1 MKDLNLINRLETIKV
16 IENKT
21 DMISSLNDLISN
33 YSNGRDTKQHRQ
45 FWKFAQNVAENTD
58 DDDWNTAEK
67 VVNQCKIELRFI
79 DSFFFYVNPNK
90 PDTQNIQLQFKSISF
105 EKCSQVNFDVFF
117 DGAIKIMALKLG
129 ITTQEL
135 LRG

>member
-1 MKDLNLINRLETIKV
+1 MKDLKLLHALETIKIASDKLAMV
-16 IENKT
+16 G
-21 DMISSLNDLISN
+21 LINGLILN

-45 FWKFAQNVAENTD
+45 FWKLAQNVAENTN

-79 DSFFFYVNPNK
+79 DSFFFYDNPNK

-117 DGAIKIMALKLG
+117 DGSIKIMALKLG

>member
-1 MKDLNLINRLETIKV
+1 MKDLKLINELIRIRIFCKDIKAGYDLDNLIR
-16 IENKT
+16 
-21 DMISSLNDLISN
+21 N
-33 YSNGRDTKQHRQ
+33 YSKGRDIKQHRQ
-45 FWKFAQNVAENTD
+45 FWKLAQNVAENTD

-90 PDTQNIQLQFKSISF
+90 PETQNIQLQFKSISF
-105 EKCSQVNFDVFF
+105 EECSQVNFDVFF
-117 DGAIKIMALKLG
+117 DGSIKIMALKLG
-129 ITTQEL
+129 ITTSEL

>member
-1 MKDLNLINRLETIKV
+1 MKDLKLINELIRINTLEDGFAIQDS
-16 IENKT
+16 IDN
-21 DMISSLNDLISN
+21 LISN

-45 FWKFAQNVAENTD
+45 FWKLAQNVAENTD

-90 PDTQNIQLQFKSISF
+90 PETQNIQLQFKSISF
-105 EKCSQVNFDVFF
+105 EECSQVNFDVFF
-117 DGAIKIMALKLG
+117 DGSIKIMALKLG
-129 ITTQEL
+129 ITTSEL